1 MHQFADDTNLLNF
14 KSCVKSITKQVNYDL
29 KNFVIWFKA
38 NKIPLNVGKLNL
50 CFLLNQINN
59 LTEIWNKRLN
69 GKMLYETDL
78 VKYLGIQIDKSTTG
92 IKRLTLQLLS

>member
-1 MHQFADDTNLLNF
+1 MTKDSILGSLLFFIYINNLCVGIKYSEMHQFADDTNLLNF

-59 LTEIWNKRLN
+59 LTEI
-69 GKMLYETDL
+69 
-78 VKYLGIQIDKSTTG
+78 
-92 IKRLTLQLLS
+92 